1 MGHPIGDP
9 MPRKAPLSPPERAP
23 RAAPAPATRPDGGPT
38 ATPVLRDRH
47 IGLPIYKMS
56 GSGNDFVM
64 LDARLS
70 QPGEWTPADIRAVC
84 ARGTGV
90 GADGL
95 VFVGPGSQARAARMV
110 YFNADGSRAPMCGNA
125 ALCTTRLAARLGIAP
140 AEGMRLETDAGVYEG
155 RCAGA
160 GAEAELHLA
169 PVSTPADVP
178 GLVPAPGEQRIA
190 LGVVGVPH
198 LVVLVDDVATIDVP
212 ARGRALRFDPALA
225 PGGANINFVSRGT
238 SPSEWAL
245 RTYERGVEAETLA
258 CGTGA
263 VAAACALSDWGLA
276 SLPLTVWSR
285 SGRPLG
291 IRARQAAPGHYDD
304 VWLAGEAHLV
314 FRGVLA

>member
-1 MGHPIGDP
+1 MA
-9 MPRKAPLSPPERAP
+9 RKAPSTPTERAP
-23 RAAPAPATRPDGGPT
+23 RAAPAPAPT
-38 ATPVLRDRH
+38 ATSPQAAPAAAPALRERH
-47 IGLPIYKMS
+47 VGLPIYKMS

-70 QPGEWTPADIRAVC
+70 QPGEWSPADIRAVC

-125 ALCTTRLAARLGIAP
+125 ALCSTHLAARLGIAP
-140 AEGMRLETDAGVYEG
+140 PEGMRLETDAGVYES
-155 RCAGA
+155 RCPETGA
-160 GAEAELHLA
+160 AAELHLA
-169 PVSTPADVP
+169 PVTTPADVP
-178 GLVPAPGEQRIA
+178 SLARAPGEERIV

-198 LVVLVDDVATIDVP
+198 LVVLVDDVNSVDVAT
-212 ARGRALRFDPALA
+212 RGRDLRFDVALA
-225 PGGANINFVSRGT
+225 PGGANINFVSRG
-238 SPSEWAL
+238 SGPSEWFL

-263 VAAACALSDWGLA
+263 VAAACALTDWGLA

-285 SGRPLG
+285 SGLPIG
-291 IRARQAAPGHYDD
+291 VRARRAGQGQFED
-304 VWLAGEAHLV
+304 VWLSGEARLV